1 MLTARL
7 VTPGSTMARWLT
19 GSIAMIRRIREVT
32 MSTPSV
38 RGRAPPDSPVPDPR
52 ATNGTRARAHSVT
65 IAATCSAVSGST
77 TRPGAA
83 RCEVSPSHS

>member
-32 MSTPSV
+32 ISTPSV
-38 RGRAPPDSPVPDPR
+38 RGSAPPDSPVPEPR
-52 ATNGTRARAHSVT
+52 ATNGTPARAHSLT
-65 IAATCSAVSGST
+65 TAATCSAVSGST
-77 TRPGAA
+77 ASAGAA